1 MRASALPKTVL
12 PSPGLG
18 RVGVHDFAFEACS
31 GFTRVT
37 ARRFAQAP
45 KAPFIAGLRP
55 GQSPIQAACQLP
67 GQPTIARVGLS
78 PTRSSRPGRAHPS
91 QTKEI
96 QGEGAWISLDS
107 FVRIGT
113 YQWVTANPNE
123 KCSSQAGRGEVDGT
137 EVLASVSSPRTRR
150 SRVLARTSISNRR
163 AGGFP
168 EAVLCPTTP
177 GCPRSRA

>member
-55 GQSPIQAACQLP
+55 EQSPSKPPASYRANRPLP
-67 GQPTIARVGLS
+67 GWDLHPLGDCALQGAPKPGQAR
-78 PTRSSRPGRAHPS
+78 PS
-91 QTKEI
+91 
-96 QGEGAWISLDS
+96 
-107 FVRIGT
+107 
-113 YQWVTANPNE
+113 
-123 KCSSQAGRGEVDGT
+123 
-137 EVLASVSSPRTRR
+137 
-150 SRVLARTSISNRR
+150 
-163 AGGFP
+163 
-168 EAVLCPTTP
+168 
-177 GCPRSRA
+177 